1 MRITGAYALVQTCGC
16 LIKGKLKSRV
26 GFVFLDGKQKLDK
39 EMSVCVC
46 GGGVDNSGFTCRRC
60 GDGGLV

>member
-1 MRITGAYALVQTCGC
+1 MRITGAHALVQTCGC

-26 GFVFLDGKQKLDK
+26 GLVFLDGKQKPDR
-39 EMSVCVC
+39 EM
-46 GGGVDNSGFTCRRC
+46 GGGGLVDNSGFTCRRC

>member
-16 LIKGKLKSRV
+16 LIKGKLKSQV
-26 GFVFLDGKQKLDK
+26 GLVFLDGKQKPDK
-39 EMSVCVC
+39 DTSRE
-46 GGGVDNSGFTCRRC
+46 GGGFDNSGFTCRRC